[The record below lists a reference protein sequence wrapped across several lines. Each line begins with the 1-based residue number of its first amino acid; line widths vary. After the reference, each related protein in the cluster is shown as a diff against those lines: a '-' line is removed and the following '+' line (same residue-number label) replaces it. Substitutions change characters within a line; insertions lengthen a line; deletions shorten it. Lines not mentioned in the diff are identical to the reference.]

1 MSALEEYRK
10 EAADPTFLKDD
21 LGCRVE
27 GMDFVR
33 VSTADAA
40 IAELEATI
48 KRLEAERAGDATL
61 RQMYAGLQEQYLAQA
76 ELVDPVVRGTVNH
89 LEAKL
94 AERDRMLQLAYE
106 MEELPAEWDPEGYA
120 VWLADLRARAE
131 EGSGD
136 G

>member
-1 MSALEEYRK
+1 MNQETWDAACARIAELESLH
-10 EAADPTFLKDD
+10 AAD
-21 LGCRVE
+21 RSY
-27 GMDFVR
+27 M
-33 VSTADAA
+33 DAA
-40 IAELEATI
+40 EKRIAELEATI

-94 AERDRMLQLAYE
+94 AQRDRMLALCNPYSRKV
-106 MEELPAEWDPEGYA
+106 EGYEE
-120 VWLADLRARAE
+120 WLADLRNRAE
-131 EGSGD
+131 EGSED

>member
-1 MSALEEYRK
+1 VNQETWDAACARIAELESLH
-10 EAADPTFLKDD
+10 AAD
-21 LGCRVE
+21 RSY
-27 GMDFVR
+27 M
-33 VSTADAA
+33 DAA
-40 IAELEATI
+40 EKRIAELEATI

-94 AERDRMLQLAYE
+94 AERDRMLHFCIERIALT
-106 MEELPAEWDPEGYA
+106 PERWNGWTTNE
-120 VWLADLRARAE
+120 VLADLRNRAD
-131 EGSGD
+131 EGSED